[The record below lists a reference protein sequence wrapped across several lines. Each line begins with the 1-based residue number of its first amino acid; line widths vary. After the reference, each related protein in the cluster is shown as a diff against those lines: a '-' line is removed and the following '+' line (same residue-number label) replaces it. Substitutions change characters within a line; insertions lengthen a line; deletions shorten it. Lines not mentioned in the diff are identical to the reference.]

1 MWLINAT
8 TLRLEG
14 FKGLEPPEY
23 AILSHRW
30 GDEEVTFQDISDG
43 QPEGKKG
50 YQKIQGAAAQAR
62 MEGLAY
68 IWVDTCC
75 IDKTSSAELSEAIN
89 SMFAWYRDA
98 SICYAY
104 LDDVPSQV
112 RGLRDI
118 PPDDKLTDKELEE
131 VLRSPFAKSKWFT
144 RGWTLQEFIAPWEVK
159 FYNCQWQG
167 IGTKR
172 QLKRMLR
179 HITGIDEDIIIH
191 QRELRDVC
199 VARKMSWAARRT
211 TTRIEDTAYCLLGLF
226 DIHLP
231 LLYGEGANAFI
242 RLQQEIIRVSDD
254 QSIFA
259 WNSASYLSLSDKG
272 LFAPRPQYFFNA
284 GRIVLWEARRGDEPW
299 ALTNY
304 GLRLQLPLVRER
316 FPRSQADV
324 AAVLACRYEDDFTGP
339 LGLMLRDTDSPTVF
353 NPSVTP
359 RLVILDREQANKAEM
374 KTLYLSTHQGPTSW
388 SGKGIEPNRKCWV
401 RFSVPLS
408 SGWPDFEVQAAFPSQ
423 CWNTTT
429 KTMRVRHSN
438 EVKGALHLRNRD
450 GKEFVVAFGY
460 EEPGWQTP
468 SIIGRKRLWVDFGP
482 KMWVRLIQR
491 EEEQSLGQLCDMA
504 NPIDLAITDPSRP
517 TSTYRPPDG
526 LWEATACIQ
535 EEVIMDEKL
544 YTVDVKIV
552 DGVDEGRR
560 EEESCAS
567 W

>member
-1 MWLINAT
+1 
-8 TLRLEG
+8 
-14 FKGLEPPEY
+14 
-23 AILSHRW
+23 
-30 GDEEVTFQDISDG
+30 
-43 QPEGKKG
+43 
-50 YQKIQGAAAQAR
+50 
-62 MEGLAY
+62 
-68 IWVDTCC
+68 
-75 IDKTSSAELSEAIN
+75 
-89 SMFAWYRDA
+89 MFAWYRDA

-104 LDDVPSQV
+104 LDDVPRQV
-112 RGLRDI
+112 SGLSDI
-118 PPDDKLTDKELEE
+118 QTHDNDNLIDEELEE
-131 VLRSPFAKSKWFT
+131 VLRSPFAKSQWFT

-172 QLKRMLR
+172 QLATMLT
-179 HITGIDEDIIIH
+179 HITGVDKDIIIR
-191 QRELRDVC
+191 QQALRDVC

-259 WNSASYLSLSDKG
+259 WDSRSYRDRG
-272 LFAPRPQYFFNA
+272 LFAPHPQCFSNA
-284 GRIVLWEARRGDEPW
+284 GRTVLWETRRGDEPW
-299 ALTNY
+299 VLTNY

-316 FPRSQADV
+316 FPGSQADV
-324 AAVLACRYEDDFTGP
+324 AAVLGCRYEDDFTGP

-353 NPSVTP
+353 DPSVRP

-374 KTLYLSTHQGPTSW
+374 KPLYLSTHQVPITGF
-388 SGKGIEPNRKCWV
+388 GKAIENRKCWV
-401 RFSVPLS
+401 RFNVPLS

-429 KTMRVRHSN
+429 KTMRVRHRN

-450 GKEFVVAFGY
+450 GKEFVVTFGY
-460 EEPGWQTP
+460 EGPRSQT
-468 SIIGRKRLWVDFGP
+468 SGAFLGP
-482 KMWVRLIQR
+482 KMWVRLIQH

-504 NPIDLAITDPSRP
+504 NPIDLANTDPSRT

-526 LWEATACIQ
+526 SWEATACIQ
-535 EEVIMDEKL
+535 EEIIMGEKL

-552 DGVDEGRR
+552 RWTVLMKYGKKVLVKDGKNGRVMRASRLDRSRNLGYQEMRAETGDRLDLAETR
-560 EEESCAS
+560 EC
-567 W
+567 

>member
-1 MWLINAT
+1 
-8 TLRLEG
+8 
-14 FKGLEPPEY
+14 
-23 AILSHRW
+23 
-30 GDEEVTFQDISDG
+30 
-43 QPEGKKG
+43 
-50 YQKIQGAAAQAR
+50 
-62 MEGLAY
+62 
-68 IWVDTCC
+68 
-75 IDKTSSAELSEAIN
+75 
-89 SMFAWYRDA
+89 
-98 SICYAY
+98 
-104 LDDVPSQV
+104 
-112 RGLRDI
+112 
-118 PPDDKLTDKELEE
+118 

-144 RGWTLQEFIAPWEVK
+144 RGWTLQEFIAPMEVE

-172 QLKRMLR
+172 QLATMLA
-179 HITGIDEDIIIH
+179 HITGVDKGIIIR
-191 QRELRDVC
+191 QQALRDVC

-259 WNSASYLSLSDKG
+259 WDSPIYRAQG
-272 LFAPRPQYFFNA
+272 LFAPRPQCFSNA

-304 GLRLQLPLVRER
+304 GLRLQLPFVCER
-316 FPRSQADV
+316 FPGFQADV

-339 LGLMLRDTDSPTVF
+339 LGLMLKDTDSPTVF
-353 NPSVTP
+353 NPDFTP

-374 KTLYLSTHQGPTSW
+374 KTLYLSTHQGPTNW
-388 SGKGIEPNRKCWV
+388 SSNAIENRKCWV

-429 KTMRVRHSN
+429 KTIRVRHRN

-460 EEPGWQTP
+460 EGLRSQPP
-468 SIIGRKRLWVDFGP
+468 RIFARKRLPVDFGP
-482 KMWVRLIQR
+482 KMWVRLIQH

-504 NPIDLAITDPSRP
+504 NPIDLANTDPSRT

-526 LWEATACIQ
+526 SWEATACIQ
-535 EEVIMDEKL
+535 EEIIMGEKL

-552 DGVDEGRR
+552 RWTVLMKYGKKVLVKDGKNGRVMRASRLDRSRNLGYQEMRAETGDRLDLAETR
-560 EEESCAS
+560 EC
-567 W
+567 